1 MKGNREEIFYH
12 FGDFPAYAARERL
25 SEYPN
30 MAGIGHWHEDV
41 EFIAVLEGEM
51 TYWINGTSCRMEK
64 GEGVFVNARQIHY
77 GYSADG
83 KDGEFICVRFHPSLI
98 GVTEEIRRRYV
109 MPVVGRQEVAFLKLS
124 SKNEEQKRI
133 LELVCRV
140 RKACERQGEE
150 LELEME
156 GLFFGIWRLVCR
168 QMRIS
173 GEQGKERD
181 PRLPGLYQMMEFI
194 QKNYAEKLRLE
205 DIAREGKMCRSSCC
219 KLFREY
225 LHKSPVTYLTEYRI
239 RRSMELLDS
248 SAPITEI
255 AMNCGFSGA
264 SYFAEIF
271 RRVAG
276 CTPGEYRKRC
286 REQAEG
292 REFAGGGRRGSGPA
306 ATDGEPEEDG
316 SFR

>member
-1 MKGNREEIFYH
+1 
-12 FGDFPAYAARERL
+12 
-25 SEYPN
+25 
-30 MAGIGHWHEDV
+30 
-41 EFIAVLEGEM
+41 
-51 TYWINGTSCRMEK
+51 
-64 GEGVFVNARQIHY
+64 
-77 GYSADG
+77 
-83 KDGEFICVRFHPSLI
+83 
-98 GVTEEIRRRYV
+98 
-109 MPVVGRQEVAFLKLS
+109 
-124 SKNEEQKRI
+124 
-133 LELVCRV
+133 
-140 RKACERQGEE
+140 
-150 LELEME
+150 
-156 GLFFGIWRLVCR
+156 
-168 QMRIS
+168 
-173 GEQGKERD
+173 
-181 PRLPGLYQMMEFI
+181 
-194 QKNYAEKLRLE
+194 
-205 DIAREGKMCRSSCC
+205 MCRSSCC

-264 SYFAEIF
+264 SYFAETF